1 MFIYWEIWVLQIGG
15 LTNMEAFETAT
26 ITAAE
31 ALGMQ
36 KDLGSI
42 EMGKIA
48 DLIILDK
55 NLLDDIHNAGE

>member
-1 MFIYWEIWVLQIGG
+1 
-15 LTNMEAFETAT
+15 MEAFETAT